1 MCHAISLANQ
11 KCSCCTCTYATACG
25 VASLTL
31 LAEFVL
37 THFILVLLAFRK
49 ASNPKLN
56 DKGRKKKNADHD
68 DDDVYSFFYINVYV
82 PMYINF
88 VIRGHG
94 QQKNVIRIPEW
105 MFIQCG
111 EGRHASL
118 SLLYTY
124 VYNKMLY
131 KQEDCL
137 LDLASSGMAWN
148 GMVRC
153 T

>member
-1 MCHAISLANQ
+1 MLLLYLYLCYCLWSGFSYFTCRVRPNSFHSCPVGIS
-11 KCSCCTCTYATACG
+11 
-25 VASLTL
+25 
-31 LAEFVL
+31 
-37 THFILVLLAFRK
+37 
-49 ASNPKLN
+49 
-56 DKGRKKKNADHD
+56 KGIQSKIKWQRKKEKERW
-68 DDDVYSFFYINVYV
+68 SWWWWCILFFLHKCICTNVHKFCYT
-82 PMYINF
+82 
-88 VIRGHG
+88 RTRATK
-94 QQKNVIRIPEW
+94 KNVIRIPEW